1 MVASGQLGLI
11 NDRGLV
17 ARLGDFYEHRQIRL
31 MYNGESYDAA
41 YEDVSV
47 HYIPEVW
54 DFRRHELITAD
65 YEKIAAL
72 HGRVLYIKGW
82 AVCWHTRCD
91 DIPLFNSESLL
102 YPIAD
107 IQIV

>member
-82 AVCWHTRCD
+82 AVWYLD
-91 DIPLFNSESLL
+91 SLAAYEKAL
-102 YPIAD
+102 NELIEGVEDYLLAY
-107 IQIV
+107 